1 MRASPDPASS
11 LLTALNRQR
20 EEPAPLS
27 AFKVVIDRF
36 LDGDEIVH
44 LALEGNGWT
53 WVDPLMLVTDRR
65 VLLLR
70 CGIFGFWGKRGEIAA
85 SDVSGATLKVGLFFG
100 RITVRSH
107 RGTFVRM
114 RYNWE
119 RIARD
124 FVDTLNQMISGD
136 HR

>member
-1 MRASPDPASS
+1 MNGSSGTASS
-11 LLTALNRQR
+11 LLAALNRQR
-20 EEPAPLS
+20 EKPAPLS
-27 AFKVVIDRF
+27 AFTVVIDRF
-36 LDGDEIVH
+36 LDDNEIVH

-70 CGIFGFWGKRGEIAA
+70 RGVFGFWGKRGEIAA
-85 SDVSGATLKVGLFFG
+85 SEVSGATLKVNLFFG

-107 RGTFVRM
+107 GGKLLRM
-114 RYNWE
+114 GYNWE
-119 RIARD
+119 RNARD
-124 FVDTLNQMISGD
+124 FVDSLNQMISGD

>member
-1 MRASPDPASS
+1 
-11 LLTALNRQR
+11 
-20 EEPAPLS
+20 
-27 AFKVVIDRF
+27 
-36 LDGDEIVH
+36 
-44 LALEGNGWT
+44 
-53 WVDPLMLVTDRR
+53 R

-107 RGTFVRM
+107 RGTFLRM